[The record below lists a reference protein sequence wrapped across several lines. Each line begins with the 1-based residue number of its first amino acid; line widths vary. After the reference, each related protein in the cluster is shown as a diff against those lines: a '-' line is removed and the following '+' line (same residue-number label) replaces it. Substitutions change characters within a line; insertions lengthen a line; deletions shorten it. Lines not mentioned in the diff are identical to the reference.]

1 MTCATMFH
9 SWGVVRVPRARSPF
23 TVGRVSCVSGP
34 DGREASMT
42 VTADQLATAAIDQML
57 ALVAL
62 AKVERKPIEW
72 LEDRLLDMRLEV
84 TA

>member
-1 MTCATMFH
+1 
-9 SWGVVRVPRARSPF
+9 
-23 TVGRVSCVSGP
+23 
-34 DGREASMT
+34 MT